1 MNKAKL
7 VMLLYT
13 IAAMT
18 SMLGIGFSFSLI
30 WMAGT
35 DKYDVTGYIGIVACT
50 IAMIAV
56 FGFGMVQKKKF
67 REAGLL

>member
-1 MNKAKL
+1 MNKAKF
-7 VMLLYT
+7 VMFLFSL
-13 IAAMT
+13 AAFI

-35 DKYDVTGYIGIVACT
+35 DKYDTQGIIGIIACT
-50 IAMIAV
+50 ISTIAV

>member
-1 MNKAKL
+1 MKKAKF
-7 VMLLYT
+7 VMFLYS
-13 IAAMT
+13 IAAMI

-30 WMAGT
+30 WIAGT
-35 DKYDVTGYIGIVACT
+35 DKYDVAGYIGIVACT
-50 IAMIAV
+50 ISTIAV